1 MKVRVALWFQIALT
15 ILLSLRL
22 LGMGRPPSLCALQ
35 SAAKPTEEPSATHAS
50 PDEEEQT
57 ALNEAFASAQNN
69 PQLVIKNLQAFLD
82 HFAQSSRRE
91 VVLRTI
97 CSYALLANAPAVVLR
112 YGQMLLAMTPD
123 DPKLLNLLIDALE
136 RENNPANRT
145 LAIDYTSRLVKIA
158 EAERD
163 RAAISGDSDNASEKW
178 AERIATTYAKLA
190 GLFRDSGD
198 IDNAMSNYEK
208 SYAAYPTAR
217 VAEQQGDL
225 ASMKGDSDRAIDYYA
240 TAFVFPEKN
249 SDPNRRREV
258 RRKLG
263 SLYVAQLH
271 SEAGLGDL
279 VLSRYDTL
287 MPQLAGR
294 LSSGKR
300 QNADVKDPFKF
311 VLERA
316 DGTPLPMAGYHGKVL
331 VVDFWATWCGPCR
344 VQGQLVDQVAQS
356 FRADPNIV
364 FLSLNM
370 DEDRSGVPAFL
381 KQAGWTVPMAYAQ
394 GLDQLLNVRELPT
407 LVVFDRQGQIVY
419 RENGL
424 DPQTFVDDL
433 SQHLRDALQE
443 SKGGKQQA
451 AGAKQ

>member
-1 MKVRVALWFQIALT
+1 MKASRVLWFQIALP
-15 ILLSLRL
+15 ILLSLCL
-22 LGMGRPPSLCALQ
+22 LGMGWPLSLCAVQ
-35 SAAKPTEEPSATHAS
+35 SAAQPAENASATQAS
-50 PDEEEQT
+50 PDAEEQN

-69 PQLVIKNLQAFLD
+69 PQIIIKNLQAFLD
-82 HFAQSSRRE
+82 RFPHSSRRE

-97 CSYALLANAPAVVLR
+97 CSYALVANAPGVIVQ
-112 YGQMLLAMTPD
+112 YGQMLLAMTPE
-123 DPKLLNLLIDALE
+123 DPKLLNLLIDALA
-136 RENNPANRT
+136 RQNDPASRT
-145 LAIDYTSRLVKIA
+145 VAIDYTSRLVKIA
-158 EAERD
+158 ETERD
-163 RAAISGDSDNASEKW
+163 RAASSGDNESVSKQW
-178 AERIATTYAKLA
+178 TERIATTYAKLA

-198 IDNAMSNYEK
+198 IDKAMSNYEK

-225 ASMKGDSDRAIDYYA
+225 ASIKGDSDRAIDYYL
-240 TAFVFPEKN
+240 TAFAFPDKN
-249 SDPNRRREV
+249 PDPGHRQEI

-263 SLYVAQLH
+263 SLYLAQHH
-271 SEAGLGDL
+271 SETGLGDL
-279 VLSRYDTL
+279 VLSRYDAL

-294 LSSGKR
+294 LPGDKP
-300 QNADVKDPFKF
+300 QNTGIQDPFKF

-316 DGTPLPMAGYHGKVL
+316 DGTPLPMAVYHGKVL

-356 FRADPNIV
+356 FRADPSIV

-370 DEDRSGVPAFL
+370 DEDRSRVPAFL
-381 KQAGWTVPMAYAQ
+381 KQAGWTVPVAYAQ

-424 DPQTFVDDL
+424 DPQTFVEDL
-433 SQHLRDALQE
+433 SKRLREALQE
-443 SKGGKQQA
+443 SA
-451 AGAKQ
+451 SSRR